1 MCQLILPYL
10 KIKKGTNLKKYEF
23 VPYGG
28 AAENRTRVQT
38 SYKIAFYMYSLYL
51 VFDNIMTKNNP
62 YIT

>member
-1 MCQLILPYL
+1 MILFSRK
-10 KIKKGTNLKKYEF
+10 KIIPKNKKLFLGIKS
-23 VPYGG
+23 G

-51 VFDNIMTKNNP
+51 VFDNIMTTNNP